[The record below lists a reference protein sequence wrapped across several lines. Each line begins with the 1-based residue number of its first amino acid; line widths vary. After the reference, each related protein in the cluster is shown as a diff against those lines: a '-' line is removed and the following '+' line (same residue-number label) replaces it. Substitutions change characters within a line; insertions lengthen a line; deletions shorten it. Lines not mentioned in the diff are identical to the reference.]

1 MKWFYHLRISRK
13 LLLVFAAI
21 CIVMGAVGSVG
32 LWELFSM
39 KSEMES
45 LYQDRLQR
53 IIELTNTNK
62 AISENVVQLMNATQ
76 TSQSDIELA
85 DTLNTNL
92 KQVDANIKLL
102 SQGPLSKEESN
113 LLATLNSQL
122 TAHKAT
128 VNNCIQL
135 AKNNN
140 KEMMLMEINGTLAL
154 QKRTIEE
161 TLMEL
166 VSIQNQKAKELYQE
180 TEQRFSQSKNFI
192 IGLIIAGIAISIFFG
207 MALTRLIAGPI
218 NQVRRRL
225 AEMAQAGGDLTQRLT
240 IHSRDEVGQLA
251 TQFNSMMASI
261 QGIIREVL
269 QHAEWVATTST
280 ELSSKAIQSRN
291 ANEEIILA
299 IKEIA
304 SGADTQVESITE
316 TSRSMNIMS
325 ASVQQISANSQ
336 EVSSASMETT
346 EIARIGKEIIDS
358 SMTKIEAVN
367 ETVHTSADMVLALGE
382 KSQQIGKIIGVI
394 TGIASQTN
402 LLALNAAI
410 EAARAAEHGR
420 GFAVVADEVRKLA
433 EESGQAAQQI
443 ARVIHEIQQE
453 TARVAETMTAGS
465 SDVKEGLAAAKKAK
479 DSFEQIYQAVET
491 VSAQIFEVTKATEQ
505 MAAGSESVLHS
516 IHTVVGVAESATEK
530 TNHVRVTTD
539 GSRAHM
545 DDIVS
550 SANALSDMAA
560 DLQRLVGQ
568 FKV

>member
-32 LWELFSM
+32 LWELFSI

-53 IIELTNTNK
+53 IIQLTNANK
-62 AISENVVQLMNATQ
+62 AISENVVLLMNASQ
-76 TSQSDIELA
+76 LNQSDLELEGA
-85 DTLNTNL
+85 LNG
-92 KQVDANIKLL
+92 NIKVVETNIQAFAKGTQ
-102 SQGPLSKEESN
+102 STEEKN
-113 LLATLNSQL
+113 LLATMDNLLN
-122 TAHKAT
+122 AHKAT
-128 VNNCIQL
+128 VANCIQL

-140 KEMMLMEINGTLAL
+140 KQMMLLEINGTLAI
-154 QKRTIEE
+154 QKRTIED

-166 VSIQNQKAKELYQE
+166 VNIQNDKAKQLYQNAVE
-180 TEQRFSQSKNFI
+180 RFAQSRNLI
-192 IGLIIAGIAISIFFG
+192 IGLIIAGIAISILFG
-207 MALTRLIAGPI
+207 VVLTQLISRPI
-218 NQVRRRL
+218 NQVRRKL
-225 AEMAQAGGDLTQRLT
+225 GEMAQTGGDLTQRLT
-240 IHSRDEVGQLA
+240 IESRDEVGQLA

-269 QHAEWVATTST
+269 QHAEWVAATATD
-280 ELSSKAIQSRN
+280 LSSKAIQSRN

-299 IKEIA
+299 VKEIA
-304 SGADTQVESITE
+304 LGADTQVESITD
-316 TSRSMNIMS
+316 TSRSMNIMT

-336 EVSSASMETT
+336 EVGSASMETT
-346 EIARIGKEIIDS
+346 EIARIGKEIIDE

-367 ETVHTSADMVLALGE
+367 ETVHKSAEIVLTLGD

-433 EESGQAAQQI
+433 EESGGAAQQI

-453 TARVAETMTAGS
+453 TARVAQTMTAGS
-465 SDVKEGLAAAKKAK
+465 ADVKEGLSAAKKAK

-491 VSAQIFEVTKATEQ
+491 VSTQILEVTKATEQ
-505 MAAGSESVLHS
+505 MAAGAESVLQS
-516 IHTVVGVAESATEK
+516 VQTVVGVAEAATEK
-530 TNHVRVTTD
+530 TNQVCATTD
-539 GSRAHM
+539 GSRVHM

-550 SANALSDMAA
+550 SANALSEMAV

>member
-32 LWELFSM
+32 LWELFSI

-53 IIELTNTNK
+53 IIQLTNANK
-62 AISENVVQLMNATQ
+62 AISENVVLLMNASQ
-76 TSQSDIELA
+76 LNQSDLELEGA
-85 DTLNTNL
+85 LNG
-92 KQVDANIKLL
+92 NIKVVETNIQAFAKGTQ
-102 SQGPLSKEESN
+102 STEEKN
-113 LLATLNSQL
+113 LLATMDNLLN
-122 TAHKAT
+122 AHKAT
-128 VNNCIQL
+128 VANCIQL

-140 KEMMLMEINGTLAL
+140 KQMMLLEINGTLAI
-154 QKRTIEE
+154 QKRTIED

-166 VSIQNQKAKELYQE
+166 VNIQNDKAKQLYQNAVE
-180 TEQRFSQSKNFI
+180 RFAQSKNLI
-192 IGLIIAGIAISIFFG
+192 IGLIIAGIAISILFG
-207 MALTRLIAGPI
+207 IVLTHLISRPI
-218 NQVRRRL
+218 NQVRRKL
-225 AEMAQAGGDLTQRLT
+225 GEMAQTGGDLTQRLT
-240 IHSRDEVGQLA
+240 IESRDEVGQLA

-269 QHAEWVATTST
+269 QHAEWVAATATD
-280 ELSSKAIQSRN
+280 LSSKAIQSRN

-299 IKEIA
+299 VKEIA
-304 SGADTQVESITE
+304 VGADTQVESITD
-316 TSRSMNIMS
+316 TSRSMNIMT

-336 EVSSASMETT
+336 EVGSASMETT
-346 EIARIGKEIIDS
+346 EIARIGKEIIDE

-367 ETVHTSADMVLALGE
+367 ETVHKSAEIVLTLGE

-433 EESGQAAQQI
+433 EESGGAAQQI
-443 ARVIHEIQQE
+443 AHVIHEIQQE
-453 TARVAETMTAGS
+453 TARVAQTMTAGS
-465 SDVKEGLAAAKKAK
+465 ADVKEGLAAAKKAK

-491 VSAQIFEVTKATEQ
+491 VSTQILEVTKATEQ
-505 MAAGSESVLHS
+505 MAAGAESVLQS
-516 IHTVVGVAESATEK
+516 VQTVVGVAEAATEK
-530 TNHVRVTTD
+530 TNQVCVTTD
-539 GSRAHM
+539 GSRVHM

-550 SANALSDMAA
+550 SANALSEMAV

>member
-32 LWELFSM
+32 LWELFSI

-53 IIELTNTNK
+53 IIQLTNANK
-62 AISENVVQLMNATQ
+62 AISENVVLLMNASQ
-76 TSQSDIELA
+76 LNQSDLELENE
-85 DTLNTNL
+85 LNG
-92 KQVDANIKLL
+92 NIKVVETNIKAFAKGTQ
-102 SQGPLSKEESN
+102 SQEEKN
-113 LLATLNSQL
+113 LLATMDSLLN
-122 TAHKAT
+122 AHKAT
-128 VNNCIQL
+128 VANCIQL

-140 KEMMLMEINGTLAL
+140 KQMMLLEINGTLAI
-154 QKRTIEE
+154 QKRTIED

-166 VSIQNQKAKELYQE
+166 VTIQNDKSKQLYQNAVE
-180 TEQRFSQSKNFI
+180 RFAQSRNLI
-192 IGLIIAGIAISIFFG
+192 IGLIIAGIAISILFG
-207 MALTRLIAGPI
+207 VVLTQLISRPI
-218 NQVRRRL
+218 NQVRRKL
-225 AEMAQAGGDLTQRLT
+225 GEMAQTGGDLTQRLT
-240 IHSRDEVGQLA
+240 IESRDEVGQLA

-269 QHAEWVATTST
+269 QHAEWVAATATD
-280 ELSSKAIQSRN
+280 LSSKAIQSRN

-299 IKEIA
+299 VKEIA
-304 SGADTQVESITE
+304 LGADTQVESITD
-316 TSRSMNIMS
+316 TSRSMNIMTT
-325 ASVQQISANSQ
+325 SVQQISANSQ
-336 EVSSASMETT
+336 EVGSASMETT
-346 EIARIGKEIIDS
+346 EIARIGKEIIDE

-367 ETVHTSADMVLALGE
+367 ETVHKSAEIVLTLGE

-433 EESGQAAQQI
+433 EESGGAAQQI

-453 TARVAETMTAGS
+453 TARVAQTMTAGS
-465 SDVKEGLAAAKKAK
+465 ADVKEGLSAAKKAK

-491 VSAQIFEVTKATEQ
+491 VSTQILEVTKATEQ
-505 MAAGSESVLHS
+505 MAAGAESVLQS
-516 IHTVVGVAESATEK
+516 VQTVVGVAEAATEK
-530 TNHVRVTTD
+530 TNQVCTTTD
-539 GSRAHM
+539 GSRVHM

-550 SANALSDMAA
+550 SANALSEMAV

>member
-32 LWELFSM
+32 LWELFSI

-53 IIELTNTNK
+53 IIQLTNANK
-62 AISENVVQLMNATQ
+62 AISENVVLLMNASQ
-76 TSQSDIELA
+76 LNQSDLELEGA
-85 DTLNTNL
+85 LNG
-92 KQVDANIKLL
+92 NIKVVETNIQAFAKGTQ
-102 SQGPLSKEESN
+102 STEEKN
-113 LLATLNSQL
+113 LLATMDNLLN
-122 TAHKAT
+122 AHKAT
-128 VNNCIQL
+128 VANCIQL

-140 KEMMLMEINGTLAL
+140 KQMMLLEINGTLAI
-154 QKRTIEE
+154 QKRTIED

-166 VSIQNQKAKELYQE
+166 VTIQNDKAKQLYQNAVE
-180 TEQRFSQSKNFI
+180 RFAQSRNLI
-192 IGLIIAGIAISIFFG
+192 IGLIIAGIAISILFG
-207 MALTRLIAGPI
+207 VVLTQLISRPI
-218 NQVRRRL
+218 NQVRRKL
-225 AEMAQAGGDLTQRLT
+225 GEMAQTGGDLTQRLT
-240 IHSRDEVGQLA
+240 IESRDEVGQLA

-269 QHAEWVATTST
+269 QHAEWVAATATD
-280 ELSSKAIQSRN
+280 LSSKAIQSRN

-299 IKEIA
+299 VKEIA
-304 SGADTQVESITE
+304 VGADTQVESITD
-316 TSRSMNIMS
+316 TSRSMNIMTT
-325 ASVQQISANSQ
+325 SVQQISANSQ
-336 EVSSASMETT
+336 EVGSASMETT
-346 EIARIGKEIIDS
+346 EIARVGKEIIDE

-367 ETVHTSADMVLALGE
+367 ETVHKSAEIVLTLGE

-433 EESGQAAQQI
+433 EESGGAAQQI

-453 TARVAETMTAGS
+453 TARVAQTMTAGS
-465 SDVKEGLAAAKKAK
+465 ADVKEGLSAAKKAK

-491 VSAQIFEVTKATEQ
+491 VSTQILEVTKATEQ
-505 MAAGSESVLHS
+505 MAAGAESVLQS
-516 IHTVVGVAESATEK
+516 VQTVVGVAEAATEK
-530 TNHVRVTTD
+530 TNQVCATTD
-539 GSRAHM
+539 GSRVHM

-550 SANALSDMAA
+550 SANALSKMAV